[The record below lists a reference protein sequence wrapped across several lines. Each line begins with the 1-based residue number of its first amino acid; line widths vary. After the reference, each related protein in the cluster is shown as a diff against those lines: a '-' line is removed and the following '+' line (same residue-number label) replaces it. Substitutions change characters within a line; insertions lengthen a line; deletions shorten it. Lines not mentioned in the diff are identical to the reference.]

1 MAFDHGVTKERVV
14 SVGRMIEHAT
24 SMVDVS
30 KGSAG
35 CDEFC
40 QEINIG
46 FKCVSEHK
54 SVDLEER
61 S

>member
-14 SVGRMIEHAT
+14 SVGTIIEHTT
-24 SMVDVS
+24 SMVDAS
-30 KGSAG
+30 KGRAG
-35 CDEFC
+35 RDEFC
-40 QEINIG
+40 EEINIG